1 MTRTDEATLA
11 VSGPVF
17 DGLYEFYRRSLLLGR
32 EPA

>member
-1 MTRTDEATLA
+1 MTDTDKHTLA

-17 DGLYEFYRRSLLLGR
+17 TGLHEYHRRRLLLGR